1 MNMANYMT
9 VSRILLIFPVLYLV
23 SDQSS
28 FSNWI
33 ALILFVV
40 AGITDHLDGF
50 IARKTGTASALG
62 GLLDLI
68 ADKLLICIPILY
80 LLSFYENHD
89 LVFPAIII
97 VSRELIISSFRQFL
111 AETLGKNPIKVSL
124 IAKSKTT
131 IHIIALSFL
140 IISPNFQEDFYLIT
154 VILFWFAAYISI
166 QSFYEYFKTYKN
178 TLK

>member
-1 MNMANYMT
+1 MANFLT
-9 VSRILLIFPVLYLV
+9 VSRIFLILPVLYLV

-33 ALILFVV
+33 ALILFIV
-40 AGITDHLDGF
+40 AGITDHLDGY
-50 IARKTGTASALG
+50 IARKTGTVSALG

-80 LLSFYENHD
+80 LLSYENQD

-97 VSRELIISSFRQFL
+97 VSRELIVSSFRQFL
-111 AETLGKNPIKVSL
+111 AESLGKNPIKVSL

-131 IHIIALSFL
+131 LQIIALSFL